1 MLEALL
7 GETDWGAL
15 FVPDTPVIEIVVRGT
30 VMYFAMFLLL
40 RFVQKRGASSLST
53 TDLLV
58 IVLIADAAQ
67 NGMAG
72 EYTSVFDGVLLVS
85 VIVGWSVGLNW
96 LGYHWPHV
104 GILIHP
110 PSIVVVKDGNPVTAN
125 LRRELITEEELMTG
139 LREQG
144 IRDVAEVEEAR
155 IEGNGRLT
163 VFGRDSHPDDQA
175 QEVN

>member
-1 MLEALL
+1 MLF
-7 GETDWGAL
+7 GDTDWGAL
-15 FVPDTPVIEIVVRGT
+15 FVPDTPVMEILVRGT

-58 IVLIADAAQ
+58 VVLLADAAQ

-72 EYTSVFDGVLLVS
+72 DYKSIFDGALLVS

-96 LGYHWPHV
+96 LGYHSPRF
-104 GILIHP
+104 GSLIHP
-110 PSIVVVKDGNPVTAN
+110 AAIVVIRDGHPVKEN
-125 LRRELITEEELMTG
+125 LRRELITHEELMTG

-144 IRDVAEVEEAR
+144 MRSIESVDEAR

-163 VFGRDSHPDDQA
+163 VFGHDAHPDDEA
-175 QEVN
+175 QDVS